1 MPIVADFRV
10 VNDALRHLSV
20 GADVAFTFETPQ
32 TLCRDLHPQGLVLV
46 KYHFEA
52 ASSLKW
58 ELFVNGSLVLWTQG
72 SGTSVHTTFEVF
84 DTKLLHPGPNQVSVR
99 VAAGVGRLGIAD
111 LVVHYHVYI

>member
-10 VNDALRHLSV
+10 ANDALRHLSV
-20 GADVAFTFETPQ
+20 GADAAFTFEAPE

-52 ASSLKW
+52 ASALKW
-58 ELFVNGSLVLWTQG
+58 ELFLNGSLVLWAQG

-84 DTKLLHPGPNQVSVR
+84 DAKLLHPGLNQVSVR
-99 VAAGVGRLGIAD
+99 VAGGIGRLGIAD
-111 LVVHYHVYI
+111 LVLHYHVYT